1 MQELDIKY
9 IKKLEEIAND
19 IQESEELQQYLD
31 EEEEEYYTQLKEQF
45 EPRIAALYDEVAEK
59 DPLQVISMETVLLE
73 PEFEGMYLPKILG
86 YSVLRGE
93 VDKQY
98 KYTRP
103 QDHFKAVLLAIC
115 HSSNFDILRKRIGQ
129 SIQMGFAMSS
139 DIWVTNLINSIDNK
153 RVRYF
158 LQSQK
163 LDRYRTPEERK
174 AGYERYQRQFVND
187 HFHTAEFPETLSDL
201 KVLYSPLKSFIIHRV
216 RRHSDNT
223 NIIPELRAL
232 VANKEFKGNREH
244 MEIMVLF
251 AAYFDLDDKARK
263 ELAKHFNDVRTTMP
277 EFIDQYLEY
286 MLLLHNRTDIDLDPR
301 ADQRLSAVID
311 KSIEDDLKYYY
322 ELMDIVHSK
331 GYMNEEAQDAIK
343 TFYVRYEGLST
354 INECVRQTIYNY
366 FARLIDNLE
375 VEDYADYFEISK
387 LFPVYMSIFANQH
400 FNQQLKELSLR
411 YVKKL
416 LKRYTDK
423 RGKDYQDIK
432 KFVSTA
438 FQDFGFLKEKEII
451 EMFKT
456 RRKRKKTA
464 S

>member
-1 MQELDIKY
+1 MQELKEGY
-9 IKKLEEIAND
+9 VERLKEIAAN
-19 IQESEELQQYLD
+19 IQESEELQQYLE
-31 EEEEEYYTQLKEQF
+31 EEEEEYYTQLKELF
-45 EPRIAALYDEVAEK
+45 EPRIASLYDEVAEQY
-59 DPLQVISMETVLLE
+59 PLQLISLETILLD

-93 VDKQY
+93 VNANY
-98 KYTRP
+98 KYARP
-103 QDHFKAVLLAIC
+103 QNHFKAVLLAIC

-139 DIWVTNLINSIDNK
+139 DIWVTNLINSIENK

-163 LDRYRTPEERK
+163 LDRYRQPNERRI
-174 AGYERYQRQFVND
+174 GLQRYQRQFVND
-187 HFHTAEFPETLSDL
+187 HFHTAEFPTTLSDL
-201 KVLYSPLKSFIIHRV
+201 KVLYSPLRNFIIHRV
-216 RRHSDNT
+216 RRSSDNT
-223 NIIPELRAL
+223 NVIPQLRAF
-232 VANKEFKGNREH
+232 VTNDDFKGNREYL
-244 MEIMVLF
+244 EIIILY
-251 AAYFDLDDKARK
+251 AAYFDLDEETQK
-263 ELAKHFNDVRTTMP
+263 ELHKHFNEVRASMP
-277 EFIDQYLEY
+277 EFIELFLEY
-286 MLLLHNRTDIDLDPR
+286 ILQLHNRKDISLSPR
-301 ADQRLSAVID
+301 DDQRLSAIID
-311 KSIEDDLKYYY
+311 KSVDDSLSHYYQ
-322 ELMDIVHSK
+322 LMDTVHTK

-343 TFYVRYEGLST
+343 AFYVQYEGLST

-375 VEDYADYFEISK
+375 VTDYAEYFDISK
-387 LFPVYMSIFANQH
+387 LFPVYMSIFANQQ

-411 YVKKL
+411 YVRKL

-432 KFVSTA
+432 KFVSTT

-456 RRKRKKTA
+456 RRKRKKTT